1 MRSWKLEECRFLKIG
16 EIPRF
21 PGVENL
27 QEGRPP
33 DVISPAHLPS
43 CALCVSLLCAGDF
56 PAQARGCRVLG
67 THNFLSATLASPLH
81 TGLLYPF
88 LSFLLG
94 HPIGISNISI
104 SKIYLLVP
112 PPLRTSLVSCPH
124 KPFSPSFFT
133 VGAPPF

>member
-43 CALCVSLLCAGDF
+43 CAGDF
-56 PAQARGCRVLG
+56 PAQVRGCRVLG

-81 TGLLYPF
+81 MGLLYPY
-88 LSFLLG
+88 LLDIQSLLG
-94 HPIGISNISI
+94 HPIGISNINI

-133 VGAPPF
+133 VGTPPF